1 MHGLVG
7 ALYIRAYKVIRGCIS
22 FSLSLYIYICIYPYV
37 GMVRFHRSVDELKC
51 FVRVTAGGA

>member
-22 FSLSLYIYICIYPYV
+22 FSLSLSLYIYIYMYIPICRDGKV
-37 GMVRFHRSVDELKC
+37 S
-51 FVRVTAGGA
+51 